1 MPLHCVCAY
10 MCVFQW
16 ALSTLVWGM
25 QCGLGASSQAD
36 RLCLQ
41 RWRGR
46 GGQARGLQIHR
57 SSSLFALQWFSHQT
71 RLLNQGPP
79 LNKDR
84 QLCPHQMPP
93 PPPWSLC
100 VPTRVLSF
108 GTLFYLASTLFS
120 LSLSLSCFDWLLFPG
135 LSQMGKH
142 YVASVAFS
150 WCLTRLLWRMK
161 KGL

>member
-1 MPLHCVCAY
+1 
-10 MCVFQW
+10 
-16 ALSTLVWGM
+16 M

-79 LNKDR
+79 PQQRPPIMPTSDAPPTTLVP
-84 QLCPHQMPP
+84 LCPYPGFVIRY
-93 PPPWSLC
+93 S
-100 VPTRVLSF
+100 VLSCF
-108 GTLFYLASTLFS
+108 HSFLPVS
-120 LSLSLSCFDWLLFPG
+120 LSLLLRLTSFSRSESNGKTLCCICGLLLVSHSAPLKNEERPIKDFLLFSG
-135 LSQMGKH
+135 GN
-142 YVASVAFS
+142 
-150 WCLTRLLWRMK
+150 CNC
-161 KGL
+161 G